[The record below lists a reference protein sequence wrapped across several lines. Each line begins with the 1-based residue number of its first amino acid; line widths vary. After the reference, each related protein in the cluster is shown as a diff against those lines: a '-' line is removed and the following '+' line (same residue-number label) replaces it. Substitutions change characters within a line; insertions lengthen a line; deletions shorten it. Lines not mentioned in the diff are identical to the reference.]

1 MGDRQKPVANHA
13 KQNDAV
19 LIVIGAIILVINGE
33 YIAERGTALLEA
45 DLVFD
50 KVGCRLGIIP
60 FEFVIIH
67 NTTVYPHFVKLS
79 RWNLQ
84 HPHGIA
90 LDGGPHQRVQGIVG
104 AELNLE
110 AQLAR

>member
-1 MGDRQKPVANHA
+1 MSDRQQPVANHA
-13 KQNDAV
+13 KQNDAI
-19 LIVIGAIILVINGE
+19 LTVIGAVVLVVNGE
-33 YIAERGTALLEA
+33 YIAERGATLLEA

-50 KVGCRLGIIP
+50 KVRRRLGIIP
-60 FEFVIIH
+60 FKFAIIH

-79 RWNLQ
+79 RCNLQ

-90 LDGGPHQRVQGIVG
+90 LDGRFHQRVQGVVG

-110 AQLAR
+110 AQLP